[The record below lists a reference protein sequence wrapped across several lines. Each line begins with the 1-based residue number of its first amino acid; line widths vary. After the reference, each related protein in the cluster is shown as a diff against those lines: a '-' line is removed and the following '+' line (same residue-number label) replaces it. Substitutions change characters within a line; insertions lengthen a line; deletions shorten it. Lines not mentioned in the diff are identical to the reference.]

1 MTRFFRSAPFFSL
14 AVTIVVVVAFSDIHF
29 GCGDVTMARTSV
41 SRASLTSGLPYFY
54 TAFFIDRAIA
64 RIQMNA
70 II

>member
-14 AVTIVVVVAFSDIHF
+14 AVTIVVVAFSDIHF

-41 SRASLTSGLPYFY
+41 SRASFTSGLPYFY